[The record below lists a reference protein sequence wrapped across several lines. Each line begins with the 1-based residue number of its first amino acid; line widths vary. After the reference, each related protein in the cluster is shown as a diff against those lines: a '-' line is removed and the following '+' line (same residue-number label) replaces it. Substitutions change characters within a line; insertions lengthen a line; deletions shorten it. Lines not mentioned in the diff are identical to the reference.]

1 MLLRKAFLF
10 ITVITLLS
18 CAKKHDYKCTCD
30 VTGQWSGRYTT
41 IIHQTEGEADYS
53 CRNYGESIVDG
64 YGDYKCFIEKQN

>member
-1 MLLRKAFLF
+1 MKQFIAIAFVLCLF
-10 ITVITLLS
+10 S

-53 CRNYGESIVDG
+53 CRNYGESIADG